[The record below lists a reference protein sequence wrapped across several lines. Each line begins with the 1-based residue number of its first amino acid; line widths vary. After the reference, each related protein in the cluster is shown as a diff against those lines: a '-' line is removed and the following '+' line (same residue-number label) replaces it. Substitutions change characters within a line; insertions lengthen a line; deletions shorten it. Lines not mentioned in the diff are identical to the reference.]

1 MDENVPLER
10 RDANYW
16 SAEFQKIAF
25 PGMDLMEVVFF
36 RTVGID
42 YHEKQKLMLQMIPD
56 FLKFVAEN
64 YAEDLE
70 TADVSESGVY
80 LMQKG
85 KVPPHFTVHLKY
97 PLEYGGVVD
106 FQHLCLMQD
115 IPYHHR
121 IHQFMA
127 RQFISPEKTFFKPR
141 RLYVPTPPGKVYMPY
156 LPSTSGGGGKA
167 VSAAMM
173 ANMGNAGR

>member
-1 MDENVPLER
+1 MDENVPIEQ

-16 SAEFQKIAF
+16 SAEFHKIAF
-25 PGMDLMEVVFF
+25 PGMDLMECVFF

-42 YHEKQKLMLQMIPD
+42 FGEKQKLLHQITPEFMK
-56 FLKFVAEN
+56 FLADN

-70 TADVSESGVY
+70 TADVPESGLY

-85 KVPPHFTVHLKY
+85 KVPPHFTIHLKY

-121 IHQFMA
+121 IHQFIA
-127 RQFISPEKTFFKPR
+127 RQFISPDKSLIKPR
-141 RLYVPTPPGKVYMPY
+141 RLYIPTPPGRVYMPY
-156 LPSTSGGGGKA
+156 LPSGSSGGGKA
-167 VSAAMM
+167 VSAAVM